1 MCVLDKIRKKKR
13 GQGSNV
19 YKKNGK
25 NNRNYYAFILIRED
39 EQGFRADE
47 ACGILKIK
55 VETL

>member
-1 MCVLDKIRKKKR
+1 M
-13 GQGSNV
+13 

-47 ACGILKIK
+47 ACGILKK
-55 VETL
+55 VWLKHRREKHT